1 MHKNRQ
7 MGTQLLM
14 KVAQKHLPDHTGVP
28 GVGQVCIGCSHC
40 VSSCRP
46 ELKPIEKE
54 TEVTLR

>member
-1 MHKNRQ
+1 

-14 KVAQKHLPDHTGVP
+14 KLFEVMVAQKHLPGHSVFRC
-28 GVGQVCIGCSHC
+28 VFGCSCC